1 MRLEF
6 FIGLRYLQAK
16 SKRRNLVSLMS
27 LLSVAG
33 VFLGVMVPIV
43 VMSVLLGFQKE
54 MRSKILGVKSHVSVF
69 APSTGGITNYEDFAA
84 EIRKMPGV
92 VSVNPFI
99 ETEGLIQFYSDYQPA
114 IIRGMDASA
123 FDEDKEFQKTFQ
135 ITSGSRDFSHKYFL
149 LMGQE
154 MARKHL
160 VDISNRVN
168 LLIAKGSLRPGME
181 PQVVKGM
188 VVGTFKTGYYEYD
201 SGIIYTSLRTLQD
214 SLDMEDKVTQID
226 IKLANLWKAEEFAS
240 LLMQTYGYRFSV
252 YSWGEL
258 NANLFKALTT
268 ERAMLSIIVIF
279 ILLVAIFNVMGS
291 QIMLVLEKQ
300 KEIGIL
306 KTLGMKPGHIAR
318 IFLFENML
326 TTAVGSVLGAVM
338 GTLLAMN
345 VSRVLSFFEFFI
357 NGFLKIK
364 DFFLGAVH
372 FGPSAPSQFHFFP
385 KGVYYLDQI
394 PVDIS
399 LTRTLAL
406 VVGALVLSAL
416 AGLLPALRA
425 ARLRP
430 LEVIR
435 YE

>member
-1 MRLEF
+1 M
-6 FIGLRYLQAK
+6 AK
-16 SKRRNLVSLMS
+16 SRQKNLVSLMS
-27 LLSVAG
+27 ILSMLG

-54 MRSKILGVKSHVSVF
+54 MRSKILGVKSHVSIF
-69 APSTGGITNYEDFAA
+69 APSTGGVENYEELAS
-84 EIRKMPGV
+84 ELRKMPGV
-92 VSVNPFI
+92 ASVSPFI
-99 ETEGLIQFYSDYQPA
+99 ETEGLIQFYNDYQPA
-114 IIRGMDASA
+114 LIRGMDAAS
-123 FDEDKEFQKTFQ
+123 FDEDLEFKKVFK
-135 ITSGSRDFSHKYFL
+135 ITSGERDLSRKYLL
-149 LMGQE
+149 LMGEE
-154 MARKHL
+154 MAKKHL

-201 SGIIYTSLRTLQD
+201 SGILYTSLRTLQD
-214 SLDMEDKVTQID
+214 ALDLEDKVTQVD
-226 IKLANLWKAEEFAS
+226 VKLNNLWKADEFVS
-240 LLMQTYGYRFSV
+240 ELLQKYGYRYSI
-252 YSWGEL
+252 YSWSEL
-258 NANLFKALTT
+258 NANLFKALST

-318 IFLFENML
+318 IFLFENLL
-326 TTAVGSVLGAVM
+326 TTAVGSFFGAICGV
-338 GTLLAMN
+338 LLAIN
-345 VSRVLSFFEFFI
+345 IRNVLSFFEFFI
-357 NGFLKIK
+357 NLFLKAK
-364 DFFLGAVH
+364 DFFLGLLQL
-372 FGPSAPSQFHFFP
+372 GPSSPSVFHFFP

-394 PVDIS
+394 PVDMS
-399 LTRTLAL
+399 FTRVILL
-406 VVGALVLSAL
+406 VVGALVFSAI
-416 AGLLPALRA
+416 AGLLPAFRA